1 MPSESKS
8 KTIPD
13 TMRTEQ
19 NMKTG
24 IRAFLMGIFLL
35 SVTVIGASGQTSPP
49 RLFFTD
55 IITGAKT
62 GGENNN
68 GVYLTIYGKGFG
80 ASRGSSTVT
89 IGGGAPAQYK
99 IWGQNNSINTM
110 LDMIVVQIGPGAST
124 GNVVVTV
131 NGKASNGL
139 PFTVS
144 AGNIFFVAPGGNDGA
159 AGTIGAPWLNPSKA
173 RTTVAAGDTVYFRA
187 GTYTSIDNDGAV
199 MECNSSCNGTPT
211 AYVNFLGYP
220 GETATLGN
228 NAAARGIYHWAAS
241 VWNYATIAELTLR
254 GQQYGMTCQ
263 NVLPGGACNF
273 IRLVGND
280 MRSLDGGST
289 AFDMEMPVDH
299 ISVYGNE
306 SAQNCLGASNCS
318 FDQRAYSM
326 YFGGYGAQ
334 TNIDIGWNRLHDN
347 PFGKGIQIY
356 GHIAGD
362 TITHLVIHDNQIY
375 NNTMTGIALG
385 GSDGNTD
392 FIQDATLYNNLIWNN
407 SNGSGADHMIFGGI
421 ELNGLNSS
429 DGVYTIYNNTFYQ
442 NSPAHSGVNAGGEI
456 AFATTGPKS
465 VALQN
470 NIFYASSGSPCYL
483 YFDDQSAASAAR
495 VTFSNNVYFNAGNGP
510 GGCNYNV
517 GAIGGVG
524 KDAKAISANP
534 SFVAASSHN
543 FHLASNSPAI
553 DAGLNTGLALD
564 FDGVTRPQ
572 GSGFDIGAYEFA
584 SGSSTSTQPP
594 APPTNLR
601 VTVQ

>member
-1 MPSESKS
+1 
-8 KTIPD
+8 
-13 TMRTEQ
+13 
-19 NMKTG
+19 MKMGFRVILIG
-24 IRAFLMGIFLL
+24 ILLL
-35 SVTVIGASGQTSPP
+35 SITAARVSGQTSPP

-55 IITGAKT
+55 IVTGAKT
-62 GGENNN
+62 GGEGNN

-99 IWGQNNSINTM
+99 LWGESNSINTM
-110 LDMIVVQIGPGAST
+110 LDMIVVQIGPNAAT

-144 AGNIFFVAPGGNDGA
+144 GGNIYFVSPNGNDSA
-159 AGTIGAPWLNPSKA
+159 AGTFAAPWKNPSKA

-187 GTYTSIDNDGAV
+187 GTYTSIDNDGSV
-199 MECNSSCNGTPT
+199 MECNSSCNGTAS

-220 GETATLGN
+220 GEVATLGDSTVVR
-228 NAAARGIYHWAAS
+228 AIYHWAAS

-299 ISVYGNE
+299 IFVYGNE
-306 SAQNCLGASNCS
+306 SAHNCLGASDCT

-334 TNIDIGWNRLHDN
+334 NNVDIGWNRLHDN

-362 TITHLVIHDNQIY
+362 TISNLVIHDNEIY
-375 NNTMTGIALG
+375 NNTMVGIALG

-392 FIQDATLYNNLIWNN
+392 FIHDATLYNNLIWNN
-407 SNGSGADHMIFGGI
+407 SNGAGADHMIFGGV
-421 ELNGLNSS
+421 ELNGLDSA
-429 DGVYTIYNNTFYQ
+429 DGIYSIYNNTFYQ
-442 NSPAHSGVNAGGEI
+442 NSPAHNGVQAGGEI
-456 AFATTGPKS
+456 AFATQGPKS
-465 VALQN
+465 VTLEN
-470 NIFYASSGSPCYL
+470 NIFFASPGSPCYY
-483 YFDDQSAASAAR
+483 YFDDQTASMASRVASA
-495 VTFSNNVYFNAGNGP
+495 NNLYLNAGSNAT
-510 GGCNYNV
+510 GCNYNV
-517 GAIGGVG
+517 GSIGVT
-524 KDAKAISANP
+524 KDAKAVSANP
-534 SFVAASSHN
+534 NFVAAASQNFQLSSG
-543 FHLASNSPAI
+543 SPAI
-553 DAGLNTGLALD
+553 DAGTNTGVALD
-564 FDGVTRPQ
+564 FNGVARPQ
-572 GSGFDIGAYEFA
+572 GAAFDIGAFEFA
-584 SGSSTSTQPP
+584 SGSSSAAQPP

-601 VTVQ
+601 VSVQ